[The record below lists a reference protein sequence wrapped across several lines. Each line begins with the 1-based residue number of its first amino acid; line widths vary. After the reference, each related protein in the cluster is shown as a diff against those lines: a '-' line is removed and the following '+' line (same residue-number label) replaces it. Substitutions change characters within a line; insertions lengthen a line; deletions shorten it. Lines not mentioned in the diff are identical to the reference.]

1 MALFRFVVSSAA
13 AVAASDSDSAAAAVA
28 AAARLYR
35 GRGVASDTLG

>member
-13 AVAASDSDSAAAAVA
+13 AVAASDSDSAAAVA